1 MSEVA
6 AATLEIPRS
15 APPIE
20 GGGPIAVARHVAP
33 VPSLDPELPFGVTLD
48 EADVLTSISQGHT
61 GLQVARH
68 LDRDKS
74 VVDALRGEAMEKLG
88 TRSIA
93 QATHRAIQSRI
104 IPVEVEPDPE
114 AQLRLHQADA
124 WVLRLY
130 ARGISNHRIAA
141 TQKQPVRAVE
151 TYHDRLLERLGA
163 WSRPHAIR
171 RGHEL
176 GLLS

>member
-1 MSEVA
+1 MAEIA
-6 AATLEIPRS
+6 AATLEMPRS
-15 APPIE
+15 VPPIE
-20 GGGPIAVARHVAP
+20 EGGRIAIARPLEP
-33 VPSLDPELPFGVTLD
+33 VPSLEPELAFGVTLD
-48 EADVLTSISQGHT
+48 EAEVLAAVSQGHT

-74 VVDALRGEAMEKLG
+74 EVDALRGTAMEKLE

-104 IPVEVEPDPE
+104 VPVEVEPDAEPR
-114 AQLRLHQADA
+114 LRLRQADA

-130 ARGISNHRIAA
+130 ARGISNHRIAEM
-141 TQKQPVRAVE
+141 QKQPVRAVE
-151 TYHDRLLERLGA
+151 EYHDRLLSRLGA
-163 WSRPHAIR
+163 WSRPHAVR

-176 GLLS
+176 ALLR